1 MLLGWSISSSKPRS
15 RYRLAFRIH
24 PINPLR
30 RIYPSSEP
38 KICVL
43 RLRPPLNVKLGNFT
57 LKLKLCSDSNV
68 MYCKVCCTCKV
79 VLLIKPTAFLAFSLP
94 SWSLMPKAPYL
105 PIFTGTGDQAI
116 CQVVEKLKRKMSHY
130 RPKKWP
136 RSITSGGRLVE
147 VPTMVHCM

>member
-1 MLLGWSISSSKPRS
+1 MTGNHTRMQSVAWGNHSHPSNPYNSRKSALKIIIIIIIIIKREQTFVLLGWSISSSKPRS

-79 VLLIKPTAFLAFSLP
+79 VLLIKPTAFYSVLVTN
-94 SWSLMPKAPYL
+94 M
-105 PIFTGTGDQAI
+105 
-116 CQVVEKLKRKMSHY
+116 VVNA
-130 RPKKWP
+130 
-136 RSITSGGRLVE
+136 
-147 VPTMVHCM
+147 

>member
-1 MLLGWSISSSKPRS
+1 MTGNHTRMQSVAWGNHSHPSNPYNSRKSALKNNNNNNNNNKKREQTFVLLGWSISSSKPRS

-43 RLRPPLNVKLGNFT
+43 RLSPPLNVKLGNFT

-79 VLLIKPTAFLAFSLP
+79 VLLMKPTAFFNVLVTI
-94 SWSLMPKAPYL
+94 M
-105 PIFTGTGDQAI
+105 
-116 CQVVEKLKRKMSHY
+116 VVN
-130 RPKKWP
+130 
-136 RSITSGGRLVE
+136 T
-147 VPTMVHCM
+147 